1 MVLAELGS
9 KITDALRK
17 VKNAQTIDQS
27 VIDEMLKEICNALLQ
42 ADVQF
47 KMVMSLRKNIV
58 GQLNLDTMAPGIDPR
73 RIAKKVVFDEIV
85 KLMDPGVKPWKP
97 QRGKANVI
105 MFVGLQGSGK
115 TTTVAKLAAYYKKKK
130 WRPCLV
136 CADTFRAGAFDQLS
150 QNATRAGIPFYGSYV
165 ERDPVKIAKDGVKK
179 FKEMGNDIIIVDT
192 SGRHKQ
198 EANLFEEM
206 EQIAQVVEPNQ
217 IIFVMDGAIGQA
229 AHDQA
234 LAFKEKVN
242 IGACIV
248 TKLDGHAKGG
258 GALSAVAATR
268 SPIIFLGTGE
278 NIPDFQEFEVNSFV
292 SRLLG
297 MGDMKGMIDLIQEV
311 VPKDGQA
318 EMAKRLK
325 EGKFSLRDMYDQF
338 QSMRKMGPLDQVMD
352 MLPDTGFNHL
362 LKGTNGEAGSQKIMN
377 YITIMDSMTDQE
389 KDFPKILNQQ
399 RIIRIARGSGRP
411 LREIQELLAQHKQ
424 FEKVV
429 EKMKGMRPGR
439 GGVNQM
445 QKMIPQNLL
454 NQMGG
459 AGGLNQLMR
468 QMEGAG
474 GMKGF
479 PGFK

>member
-1 MVLAELGS
+1 
-9 KITDALRK
+9 
-17 VKNAQTIDQS
+17 
-27 VIDEMLKEICNALLQ
+27 
-42 ADVQF
+42 
-47 KMVMSLRKNIV
+47 
-58 GQLNLDTMAPGIDPR
+58 
-73 RIAKKVVFDEIV
+73 
-85 KLMDPGVKPWKP
+85 
-97 QRGKANVI
+97 
-105 MFVGLQGSGK
+105 
-115 TTTVAKLAAYYKKKK
+115 
-130 WRPCLV
+130 
-136 CADTFRAGAFDQLS
+136 
-150 QNATRAGIPFYGSYV
+150 
-165 ERDPVKIAKDGVKK
+165 
-179 FKEMGNDIIIVDT
+179 
-192 SGRHKQ
+192 
-198 EANLFEEM
+198 M
-206 EQIAQVVEPNQ
+206 EQVAQVVEPNQ

-468 QMEGAG
+468 QMEGG